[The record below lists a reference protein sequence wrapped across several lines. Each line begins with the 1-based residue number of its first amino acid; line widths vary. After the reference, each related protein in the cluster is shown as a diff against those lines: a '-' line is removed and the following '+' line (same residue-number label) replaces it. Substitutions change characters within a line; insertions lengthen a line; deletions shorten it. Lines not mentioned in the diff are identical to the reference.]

1 MAEATKNELMQEQA
15 EIAAEQ
21 KAAED
26 EKSAKKT
33 TKAKNKATAPG
44 ERTAPDEYGPDVVIH
59 VTKDPLNPDLTE
71 IPVCINEYEWIVKR
85 GEKQTVPQ
93 AVVDVLTQAGYL

>member
-1 MAEATKNELMQEQA
+1 MAEATKNELIQEQA

-21 KAAED
+21 NEVEAE
-26 EKSAKKT
+26 KT
-33 TKAKNKATAPG
+33 TKKTAKKKATVPG
-44 ERTAPDEYGPDVVIH
+44 ERVAPAEYGPDVVIH
-59 VTKDPLNPDLTE
+59 VTKDPLNPDLIE